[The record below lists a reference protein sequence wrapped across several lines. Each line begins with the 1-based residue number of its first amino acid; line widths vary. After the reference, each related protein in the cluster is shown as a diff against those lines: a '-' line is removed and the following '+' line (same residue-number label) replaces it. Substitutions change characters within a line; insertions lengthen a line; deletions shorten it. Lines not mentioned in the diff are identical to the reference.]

1 MIRLD
6 AGFRDLLR
14 RSECGCPVDAHDAG
28 CHLERPEISH
38 VEKRLAEAERRVAVL
53 ARALRRI
60 QGGRVL
66 ADEAREI
73 WQEIA
78 KDALDEAG
86 VERQT

>member
-1 MIRLD
+1 MKRAI
-6 AGFRDLLR
+6 AVLLGADR
-14 RSECGCPVDAHDAG
+14 TDTEPLAISE
-28 CHLERPEISH
+28 L
-38 VEKRLAEAERRVAVL
+38 EKRLAEAERRVAVF

-86 VERQT
+86 VERQP